1 MKIEI
6 DQSGKIESTNRLTV
20 IAFSNRHG
28 KSLLI
33 TAKDKKSIQSI
44 FRKINQPRIFISQ
57 VFAAAVYYLV
67 KDELKN
73 INTIIIDNEYMGHEK
88 YIKKLIIKFLE
99 NDNIKTDKV
108 QIYFRSIGKKSKAH
122 DVAYKAFKT
131 KRASYKLTSK
141 QILQIVLR

>member
-6 DQSGKIESTNRLTV
+6 DQSGKIEDTNRLTV
-20 IAFSNRHG
+20 IAFSNDHS

-57 VFAAAVYYLV
+57 VFAAAVYYIA

-73 INTIIIDNEYMGHEK
+73 INTIIIDNEYPGHEK
-88 YIKKLIIKFLE
+88 YIKKLIIKFFE

-108 QIYFRSIGKKSKAH
+108 QIHFRSIGKKSKAH
-122 DVAYKAFKT
+122 NVAYKAFKI
-131 KRASYKLTSK
+131 KRASDKLTSK